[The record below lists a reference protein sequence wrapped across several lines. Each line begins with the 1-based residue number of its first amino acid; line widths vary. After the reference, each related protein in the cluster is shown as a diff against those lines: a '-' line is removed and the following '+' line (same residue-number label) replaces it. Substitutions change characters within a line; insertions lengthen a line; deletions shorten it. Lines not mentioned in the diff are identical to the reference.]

1 MSTLAQQT
9 ASENVTKQM
18 AFFSVAPKTNSEVD
32 GVVGRHGGEGG
43 KGGYNKTTK

>member
-32 GVVGRHGGEGG
+32 GGGGGGGGVGWGGGQWWVQ
-43 KGGYNKTTK
+43 